1 MGKRPGQ
8 CYREC
13 DRPAFVRKKYIHRR
27 PASRIVSFDMG
38 NTKGEFEIELS
49 LIGLERCQIRHQ
61 ALEAARIASNRDMT
75 KNVGRSNYH
84 LRVRVKPYHYLRE
97 NKMISGAGADRVQDG
112 MRKAWGKVI
121 GVAARVS
128 PNQALITVRTNRQHV
143 KAARAA
149 LKKAAPKM
157 PTPCKIVFDKIDP
170 DLKRKM
176 GYGIE

>member
-61 ALEAARIASNRDMT
+61 ALEAA
-75 KNVGRSNYH
+75 
-84 LRVRVKPYHYLRE
+84 
-97 NKMISGAGADRVQDG
+97 
-112 MRKAWGKVI
+112 
-121 GVAARVS
+121 
-128 PNQALITVRTNRQHV
+128 
-143 KAARAA
+143 
-149 LKKAAPKM
+149 
-157 PTPCKIVFDKIDP
+157 
-170 DLKRKM
+170 
-176 GYGIE
+176 